1 MVTSASWHASRILG
15 PLLFLVY
22 INDLSKNLS
31 STAKLFADD
40 TSIFSVVH
48 DISLSSL
55 QLNDDL
61 IKISN
66 WTHQWK
72 ILFNPEV
79 TKQAQEVIFSR
90 KSQKVTHPTV
100 YLNNSPVTWSSSQ
113 KHLGIHLDEKLNFIH
128 HIKEKISKANI
139 GIGVIKKL
147 NNTLPR
153 KTLLT
158 IYKSFVRPH
167 LDYGDI
173 IYDQPNNEN
182 FCNKLETVQYNATLA
197 ITVSIQGTSK
207 VKLYT
212 KLGLESLKSRR

>member
-1 MVTSASWHASRILG
+1 MVASASWHASRILG

-113 KHLGIHLDEKLNFIH
+113 KHLGIHFDEKLNFIQ

-139 GIGVIKKL
+139 GIGAIKKL

-197 ITVSIQGTSK
+197 ITVSIQGISK

>member
-1 MVTSASWHASRILG
+1 MVASASWHASRILG

-79 TKQAQEVIFSR
+79 TKQVQEVIFSR